1 MWYKVASLVLF
12 VYILLYLVLPRT
24 PYSSI
29 IYFLS
34 IICWF
39 SVSVVVILLS
49 MKDKTN
55 IFYWRL
61 SNSLILYS
69 FIVGITQITL
79 LMLAGVFTE
88 FGRSPYSFTLNALLL
103 NIAYFLSKLI
113 GMELSRVYLIKSIP
127 RSRIITGTVLVAIF
141 YTLVAQPITLFL
153 SLNTLPEI
161 AKFIGLNLIPSLA
174 QNLFAS
180 YLALLGGFSASITY
194 NGVLTAFEWLSPIL
208 PNPPWALKSLIM
220 TLIPT
225 VGFFNAENIVSPV
238 RLLHVGLIGRKEII
252 SRRIKKKKL
261 NTTFYLFLTVILT
274 MLIWGS
280 TDLLGFRLSIVA
292 SGSMKPSLNV
302 GDIIVTIKVDPECI
316 KIGDIIQYYPQNES
330 APIVHRVI
338 EINRIGG
345 RTYIITK
352 GDANSSPDDPIVATE
367 KINKVVFVIPK
378 LGWIGIYT
386 KILLKTI
393 WAFLSNNL
401 KLLFTIVVIA
411 LAALIYRIYSRRT
424 R

>member
-1 MWYKVASLVLF
+1 
-12 VYILLYLVLPRT
+12 
-24 PYSSI
+24 
-29 IYFLS
+29 
-34 IICWF
+34 
-39 SVSVVVILLS
+39 
-49 MKDKTN
+49 
-55 IFYWRL
+55 
-61 SNSLILYS
+61 
-69 FIVGITQITL
+69 
-79 LMLAGVFTE
+79 MLAGLFTE

-113 GMELSRVYLIKSIP
+113 GIELSRVYLIKSIP

-261 NTTFYLFLTVILT
+261 NATFYLFLTVILT